1 MTFLI
6 KLMTIFGP
14 GMAPAPAVAACGP
27 ILGPTRNAAP
37 EMVLAGGLGGALET
51 GCPPNYMNAGAYNRK
66 MCSLYLSLMDRF
78 GVKLEQFGD
87 ARERLVGL

>member
-1 MTFLI
+1 
-6 KLMTIFGP
+6 
-14 GMAPAPAVAACGP
+14 MAPAPAVAACGP

-37 EMVLAGGLGGALET
+37 EMVLAGGLGGPLET
-51 GCPPNYMNAGAYNRK
+51 GRTLNYLGAGADNRK

-87 ARERLVGL
+87 ARTRLGL

>member
-1 MTFLI
+1 
-6 KLMTIFGP
+6 
-14 GMAPAPAVAACGP
+14 
-27 ILGPTRNAAP
+27 
-37 EMVLAGGLGGALET
+37 
-51 GCPPNYMNAGAYNRK
+51 